1 MLDTL
6 NIASYN
12 LCLHNILVV
21 NSNIQSVPLPLLF
34 DLPIQFD
41 ILLHRCLLDDYT
53 NTLFDIV
60 NDCESVYLMICDEQI
75 VKQLL
80 VKQGREESEREK
92 RWALVCFHHR
102 KTR

>member
-1 MLDTL
+1 MIDYKKKEQSNEKLILHLHKNLLDTL

-21 NSNIQSVPLPLLF
+21 NSNRQSVPLPLLF

-41 ILLHRCLLDDYT
+41 ILLDRCLLDDYT
-53 NTLFDIV
+53 NTLFHIV

-80 VKQGREESEREK
+80 V
-92 RWALVCFHHR
+92 
-102 KTR
+102 